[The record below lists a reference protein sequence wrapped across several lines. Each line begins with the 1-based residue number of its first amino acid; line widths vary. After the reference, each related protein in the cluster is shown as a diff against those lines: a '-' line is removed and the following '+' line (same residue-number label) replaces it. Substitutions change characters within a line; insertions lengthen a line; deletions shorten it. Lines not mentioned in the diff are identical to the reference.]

1 MSPSPVQV
9 LSGRQVPLGGLR
21 ALTVRRTL
29 PHRDRSFVGA
39 WCFLDH
45 YGPEEIGAGEH
56 LMDVPPHPHTGLQ
69 TVSWLFEGVV
79 QHDDSGGVS
88 ARVLPGEVNLMTAG
102 SGIAHSEVSTDET
115 ERLHGVQLWTVLPD
129 ADRRTERRFEHHA
142 PAETEL
148 PGGAGSVLVFI
159 GEIAGVDRS
168 PVVTHTPLLGAQ
180 LDLRPGADLVLPV
193 DPTFEH
199 GVLLDVGDVSVAA
212 GDDEPTGLA
221 FGDLACLDPGPAT
234 LRLVAGREGARVI
247 LIGGTPFEEEIV
259 MWWNFIGR
267 SHEEIE
273 DYRSAYEG
281 GSEQFGE
288 VPGYYGGRTR
298 IPAPPL
304 PPVRLR
310 PRTRRGRLPR

>member
-1 MSPSPVQV
+1 MADDLVHV
-9 LSGRQVPLGGLR
+9 LPGREVPLGGLR

-29 PHRDRSFVGA
+29 PHRDRSFIGA
-39 WCFLDH
+39 WCFVDH
-45 YGPEEIGAGEH
+45 YGPEEIGDGEH
-56 LMDVPPHPHTGLQ
+56 VMDVPPHPHTGLQ
-69 TVSWLFEGVV
+69 TVSWLFDGVV

-102 SGIAHSEVSTDET
+102 DGIAHSEVSTDET

-129 ADRRTERRFEHHA
+129 ADRFTERRFEHHA
-142 PAETEL
+142 PAPAEL
-148 PGGAGSVLVFI
+148 PDGAGTALVFI
-159 GEIAGVDRS
+159 GAIEGVDRS
-168 PVVTHTPLLGAQ
+168 PVITHTPLLGAQ
-180 LDLRPGADLVLPV
+180 LDLRPGADVTLPV

-199 GVLLDVGDVSVAA
+199 GVLLDVGSVAVA
-212 GDDEPTGLA
+212 CDGGTSTELA
-221 FGDLACLDPGPAT
+221 FGDLACLDPGPST
-234 LRLVAGREGARVI
+234 LRLVAGAEGARVV

-267 SHEEIE
+267 SHAEIE
-273 DYRSAYEG
+273 AFRSAYEE
-281 GSEQFGE
+281 GSDQFGE

-310 PRTRRGRLPR
+310 PRNRRGKT